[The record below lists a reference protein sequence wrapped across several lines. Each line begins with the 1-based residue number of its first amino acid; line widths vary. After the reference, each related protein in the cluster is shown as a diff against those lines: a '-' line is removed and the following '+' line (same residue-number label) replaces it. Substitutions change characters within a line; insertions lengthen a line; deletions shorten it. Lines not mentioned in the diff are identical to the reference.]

1 MYYKY
6 FTEIM
11 VLDQVYGSCKT
22 AASPLHGYAAVLHK
36 AIKII
41 FT

>member
-1 MYYKY
+1 MYYKH

-22 AASPLHGYAAVLHK
+22 AASPVLTLHGYAAVLHK
-36 AIKII
+36 AIK
-41 FT
+41 